1 MNQPFQQ
8 PAPVQEPAKI
18 TPRATDFSAWYQDVI
33 AAAELAESAPVR
45 GCIILRPNGYAIW
58 ETIQRLLDERFKSIG
73 IRNAY
78 FPLFIPESFIHREA
92 EHVEGFSPELAVVTH
107 AGGDRLEEP
116 LVVRPTSETIIWA
129 SYKRWIHSHRD
140 LPLLLNQWSNVV
152 RWEKRPRAFLR
163 TTEFLWQEG
172 HTAHATPEDARA
184 FALTM
189 LGVYTDFAEEV
200 LALAP
205 LPGEK
210 PPHERF
216 AGADATFTIEPMM
229 QDGRALQA
237 GTSHDLGD
245 NFARAFDVTY
255 QAEDGEAHPVYAT
268 SWGVSTRLIG
278 GVIMTHGDDIGCVFP
293 PVLAPVQVAIVPILG
308 RNEASART
316 ALDAARTA
324 EAALHNAGLRVALDE
339 RTGVRPGAKYF
350 EWERRGVPLR
360 LEIGPRD
367 VAQAQAIAATRHDSR
382 KRSIP
387 LSGLTAA
394 AQALLDEAQA
404 ALRARAHAFR
414 EQRTEPVDDRAALA
428 AALTQGYAFARWC
441 EDMTCAQDMQQNT
454 RATVRCFPVE
464 RTNGEFARLPDDPG
478 PCAWCGQPAHRRAI
492 VARAY

>member
-8 PAPVQEPAKI
+8 PAPVQEAVKI

-33 AAAELAESAPVR
+33 AAAELAESAPIR

-58 ETIQRLLDERFKSIG
+58 EAIQRLLDDRFKSIG

-78 FPLFIPESFIHREA
+78 FPLFIPESFIQREA

-107 AGGDRLEEP
+107 AGGDQLEEP

-172 HTAHATPEDARA
+172 HTAHATPADARA
-184 FALTM
+184 FALTV

-255 QAEDGEAHPVYAT
+255 QAEDGNAHPVHAT

-278 GVIMTHGDDIGCVFP
+278 GVVMTHGDDVGCVFP

-308 RNEASART
+308 RSEASART

-324 EAALHNAGLRVALDE
+324 EAALHDAGLRVALDD

-350 EWERRGVPLR
+350 RMGAPRRPATAGDRSTRRGTGPGHCRYPARRPEACHPSLRPHRCRAVATRRGPGGAAGACSRLPRTAHRGRGRPSGAGSGVDTGLR
-360 LEIGPRD
+360 LRPLVRGRD
-367 VAQAQAIAATRHDSR
+367 VRAGHAAAHPRHR
-382 KRSIP
+382 AL
-387 LSGLTAA
+387 LSG
-394 AQALLDEAQA
+394 
-404 ALRARAHAFR
+404 RAH
-414 EQRTEPVDDRAALA
+414 QWHVCP
-428 AALTQGYAFARWC
+428 
-441 EDMTCAQDMQQNT
+441 
-454 RATVRCFPVE
+454 
-464 RTNGEFARLPDDPG
+464 
-478 PCAWCGQPAHRRAI
+478 
-492 VARAY
+492 VAR

>member
-1 MNQPFQQ
+1 MATQQ
-8 PAPVQEPAKI
+8 PAPTQEPAKI
-18 TPRATDFSAWYQDVI
+18 TPRATDFAAWYQDVI

-58 ETIQRLLDERFKSIG
+58 EAIQRQLDDRFKSLG

-78 FPLFIPESFIHREA
+78 FPVFIPESFIRREA

-107 AGGDRLEEP
+107 AGGEQLEEP

-129 SYKRWIHSHRD
+129 SYKRWIRSHRD

-172 HTAHATPEDARA
+172 HTAHATPEEARA
-184 FALTM
+184 FARTM
-189 LGVYTDFAEEV
+189 LGVYSDFADEV

-216 AGADATFTIEPMM
+216 AGAVATFSIEPMM

-237 GTSHDLGD
+237 GTSHDLGQ

-255 QAEDGEAHPVYAT
+255 QTEEGDARLVSAA
-268 SWGVSTRLIG
+268 SWGVSTRLVG
-278 GVIMTHGDDIGCVFP
+278 GVVMAHGDDTGCVFP
-293 PVLAPVQVAIVPILG
+293 PLLAPVQVAIVPILG

-316 ALDAARTA
+316 ALDAAQTA
-324 EAALHNAGLRVALDE
+324 EAALRDAGLRTAVDDRA
-339 RTGVRPGAKYF
+339 GVRPGAKYF
-350 EWERRGVPLR
+350 EWERRGAPLR

-367 VAQAQAIAATRHDSR
+367 VAKGQAIAATRHDGQ
-382 KRSIP
+382 KRPVP
-387 LSGLTAA
+387 LSGLATA
-394 AQALLDEAQA
+394 AQALLDEVQA
-404 ALRARAHAFR
+404 ELRTRAHAFR
-414 EQRTEPVDDRAALA
+414 EQHTTTVEDRE
-428 AALTQGYAFARWC
+428 ALTEAVAQGYALARWC
-441 EDMTCAQDMQQNT
+441 ENPGCAQEMQQDT
-454 RATVRCFPVE
+454 RATVRCFPFE
-464 RTNGEFARLPDDPG
+464 RTNGELAPLPDDPG
-478 PCAWCGQPAHRRAI
+478 PCAWCGQPAARRVI

>member
-1 MNQPFQQ
+1 MNQPFQ
-8 PAPVQEPAKI
+8 PAPGQQPAKI

-33 AAAELAESAPVR
+33 AAAELAESAPIR

-58 ETIQRLLDERFKSIG
+58 ETIQRLLDDRFKSIG

-78 FPLFIPESFIHREA
+78 FPLFIPESFIQREA

-107 AGGDRLEEP
+107 AGGDQLEEP

-184 FALTM
+184 FALTV

-255 QAEDGEAHPVYAT
+255 QAEDGNAHPVHAT

-278 GVIMTHGDDIGCVFP
+278 GVVMTHGDDVGCVFP

-308 RNEASART
+308 RSEASART

-324 EAALHNAGLRVALDE
+324 EAALHDAGSACCAGRPDGRASWRQILRMGAP
-339 RTGVRPGAKYF
+339 RRPATAGDRST
-350 EWERRGVPLR
+350 RRGT
-360 LEIGPRD
+360 GPGHCRYP
-367 VAQAQAIAATRHDSR
+367 ARYGQ
-382 KRSIP
+382 KRAIP

-394 AQALLDEAQA
+394 VQSLLDEAQA
-404 ALRARAHAFR
+404 ALRARARAFR
-414 EQRTEPVDDRAALA
+414 EQRTEAVDDRAALA

-441 EDMTCAQDMQQNT
+441 EDVMCAQDMQQHT

-464 RTNGEFARLPDDPG
+464 RTNGKFVRLPDDPG